1 MSSPPEGGSLPAEP
15 IFEVFSSRHFT
26 GWLAEARLSLA
37 FTTYQAG
44 KLFFLGLNRDGR
56 LSVFNRT
63 LSRCMGL
70 WGDGQTLYLSTLF
83 QLWRFENSLGPKET
97 YRGYDRLY
105 VPRVGWTTGD
115 LDIHDIGVDRRGR
128 PVFVNTLFGCLAT
141 VSERHSF
148 VPLWK
153 APFLSKLAAED
164 RCHLNGLAMEEGV
177 PRYVTV
183 VGRSDVA
190 DGWREH
196 RAGGGSV
203 IDVQQNEGVLEELS
217 MPHSP
222 RLYRGKL
229 WLLDS
234 GRGQFGYV
242 DLDRGVF
249 EPVAFC
255 AGYARELAF
264 HGDYAVVGLSRPREN
279 RTFQGLG
286 LEAALVAKKAEARTG
301 VLVIDL
307 RTGDTVH
314 WVRLSGVIAELYD
327 VVALPGVERP
337 MALGFRND
345 EVQRMISV
353 GPWATMGE
361 EDK

>member
-1 MSSPPEGGSLPAEP
+1 M
-15 IFEVFSSRHFT
+15 
-26 GWLAEARLSLA
+26 EA
-37 FTTYQAG
+37 
-44 KLFFLGLNRDGR
+44 
-56 LSVFNRT
+56 
-63 LSRCMGL
+63 
-70 WGDGQTLYLSTLF
+70 
-83 QLWRFENSLGPKET
+83 
-97 YRGYDRLY
+97 
-105 VPRVGWTTGD
+105 
-115 LDIHDIGVDRRGR
+115 
-128 PVFVNTLFGCLAT
+128 
-141 VSERHSF
+141 
-148 VPLWK
+148 
-153 APFLSKLAAED
+153 
-164 RCHLNGLAMEEGV
+164 GV
-177 PRYVTV
+177 PRYVTA

-203 IDVQQNEGVLEELS
+203 IDVQKNEVVLEGLS

-255 AGYARELAF
+255 PGYARGLAF

-286 LEAALVAKKAEARTG
+286 LEAALTAKGAEPRTG
-301 VLVIDL
+301 ILVIDL

-314 WVRLSGVIAELYD
+314 WVRLSGVVTELYD
-327 VVALPGVERP
+327 VVALPGVGRP
-337 MALGFRND
+337 MALGFWND
-345 EVQRMISV
+345 EVRCMITV
-353 GPWATMGE
+353 GF
-361 EDK
+361 